1 MATRGFSMGG
11 EVSAQERN
19 IDKDAP
25 QGMRQEILDVAFSI
39 AEHNSDV
46 RLTPDLIY
54 RVVSQTLGIA
64 PSGNPYGGFRY
75 AAARDLSR
83 APWPRVYDIILRLA
97 REFDQEWYAEF
108 QQGINEA
115 LAGNGVVWDLSDDRR
130 LVSCAAFACPAASE
144 RRVTRTFRIAIR
156 PCSQAVRCGHGR
168 LR

>member
-11 EVSAQERN
+11 EVSPPERN

-39 AEHNSDV
+39 AEHNTDA

-54 RVVSQTLGIA
+54 RVISQTLGIA

-75 AAARDLSR
+75 AAGRDLSR

-97 REFDQEWYAEF
+97 REFDLKRYAEF
-108 QQGINEA
+108 QHGINQA
-115 LAGNGVVWDLSDDRR
+115 LAGNGGR
-130 LVSCAAFACPAASE
+130 LGPVGRPPSCSCAALACPTPSE

-156 PCSQAVRCGHGR
+156 PCPQAVHCGHGR